1 MLLPLLLTAFGVL
14 APEQDPAQAAQQRE
28 WELWLLTGQAPSTL
42 SIEAHPNAQLAWH
55 MAQLAPR
62 IEGAVRE
69 EQQAQSVQALLEAW
83 SANEVPVEWQD
94 YLYTR
99 LRGKISHAARTQILT
114 ILEMREVPRR
124 QDLVSLLVSWPVAGA
139 PQELLDFVLN
149 EQQPAPLRAR
159 LVEAM
164 LLVEGHD
171 MLVQLLPSVH
181 AEAEVMYLSRVF
193 AGWRQ
198 CVQPEDMERLEA
210 MVTSLSEVP
219 AQYALQLWALN
230 EEDPE
235 ARLRILRLALQAPAN
250 YRQVALDAL
259 ATQGTDPTLTAELRK
274 EFDTIDPKR
283 HNAAMRLLPRFGGPE
298 ALWEEYLLRGKN
310 ASPSQRAMWMRDLA
324 LSPLPEAK
332 AEAAAWLAQG
342 GWRSSVGMTLA
353 RILQGSEEVDP
364 ILPTLLHDAQVPDRI
379 RYPLALERAP
389 HSEAARDFLRQALQG
404 QDRLRRGQA
413 IRALG
418 AAGQE
423 QDLFRLAALAQDPA
437 TDDRLRA
444 LVMTVLAPHPDA
456 SLLVQQWQETPAQ
469 GYESAVALMTS
480 LLLGGTPEQQQW
492 ARSFALSSPE
502 GLAQDEQRGLRIE
515 LWQKIGNGA
524 KAQNVPFLEEHIA
537 AHIQSLPMRPVPTGA
552 VEESW
557 NHFARALQ
565 EFGELDAMLAAYRSC
580 LAGVPI
586 EEEVSQLLL
595 ETDVSRVPPQMLA
608 AAALRL
614 ADMAP
619 TLASHWLALSEAEAR
634 HPDNLLRIASIR
646 AGMLA
651 QKPGEAEAMRAL
663 LAQPEALAAAPRL
676 LAQGFPVVGI
686 GWTLWQDRLQERLLL
701 AEIESGE
708 RPAADLGRFGEQ
720 WCEADFAERVLNASL
735 ERGNSLLQALLLAEH
750 FVALHPL
757 SGELRN
763 RLASLYEQN
772 DQPEAA
778 RRQWQAVLRL
788 RAPTT
793 AAGKGAVAGLKRLNQ

>member
-1 MLLPLLLTAFGVL
+1 MLLPLLLTALGLF
-14 APEQDPAQAAQQRE
+14 ASAQEPALDAQHQE
-28 WELWLLTGQAPSTL
+28 WELWLLTGEAPAAL
-42 SIEAHPNAQLAWH
+42 PAEVPLQAQLAWH

-62 IEGAVRE
+62 LEGGAGV
-69 EQQAQSVQALLEAW
+69 EQQRQSVRTLLEAW
-83 SANEVPVEWQD
+83 AANQVPVAWQD
-94 YLYTR
+94 YLFAR
-99 LRGKISHAARTQILT
+99 LRGKIGDEARQQILD
-114 ILEMREVPRR
+114 ILNQREVPRR
-124 QDLVSLLVSWPVAGA
+124 QDLVSLLVSWPVAGP

-164 LLVEGHD
+164 LLIEGHG
-171 MLVQLLPSVH
+171 MLVQLLPSIH
-181 AEAEVMYLSRVF
+181 ADAELMYLSRVF

-219 AQYALQLWALN
+219 GQYALQLWALN
-230 EEDPE
+230 EEDPQ
-235 ARLRILRLALQAPAN
+235 ARLRILRMALEAPAN

-259 ATQGTDPTLTAELRK
+259 ATKGPDPALTAELRK

-283 HNAAMRLLPRFGGPE
+283 HSAAMRLLPRFGGPE
-298 ALWEEYLLRGKN
+298 ALWQEYLLRGKE

-324 LSPLPEAK
+324 LCPLPEAK
-332 AEAAAWLAQG
+332 AEAATWLAQG

-353 RILQGSEEVDP
+353 RILQGSAEVDP

-389 HSEAARDFLRQALQG
+389 HSEAARDFLREALQG

-418 AAGQE
+418 AVGQE
-423 QDLFRLAALAQDPA
+423 QDLFRLAALARDSA

-444 LVMTVLAPHPDA
+444 LVITMLAAHPDA
-456 SLLVQQWQETPAQ
+456 GLLVQQWQENPPP
-469 GYESAVALMTS
+469 GYESCVALMTT
-480 LLLGGTPEQQQW
+480 LLLAGTPEQQQW
-492 ARSFALSSPE
+492 ARNFALSSPE
-502 GLAQDEQRGLRIE
+502 SLEFDEQRGLRIE

-524 KAQNVPFLEEHIA
+524 KAADVPFLEEHIA
-537 AHIQSLPMRPVPTGA
+537 AHIQSLPMRPVPTGE

-557 NHFARALQ
+557 HQFARALQ
-565 EFGELDAMLAAYRSC
+565 EFGEFDALLAAYRSC
-580 LAGVPI
+580 LAGVPADQ
-586 EEEVSQLLL
+586 EVAQELLQ
-595 ETDVSRVPPQMLA
+595 TDVSRVPPQMLA

-619 TLASHWLALSEAEAR
+619 ALAAHWLNLAEAEAR

-651 QKPGEAEAMRAL
+651 QKPGEADAMRAL

-686 GWTLWQDRLQERLLL
+686 GWTLWQDRLQERLVL

-708 RPAADLGRFGEQ
+708 RPTADLGRFATQ
-720 WCEADFAERVLNASL
+720 WCEADFAERVLNTSL
-735 ERGNSLLQALLLAEH
+735 ERGNSVVQPLLLAEH

-772 DQPEAA
+772 DQAEAA
-778 RRQWQAVLRL
+778 REQWQTVLRL